1 MLILE
6 TARLRL
12 RHLTL
17 DDAPFMLTLLNDP
30 SFLANI
36 GDKGIRTLEQ
46 ARRFL
51 LDSHIASYARHGYGH
66 YLVEHKDTGESMGT
80 CGLINRTFIGEID
93 IGFAYLPAYWSRGY
107 ATEAAQ
113 AVMDHARRVLGIEGI
128 VAVVAPHNR
137 DSIRVLE
144 KLGLHLAGPTQ
155 VAEGGEWL
163 HLYR

>member
-1 MLILE
+1 MLVLE
-6 TARLRL
+6 TQRLRL
-12 RHLTL
+12 RHLTP

-66 YLVEHKDTGESMGT
+66 YLVERKDTGEPIGT
-80 CGLINRTFIGEID
+80 CGLINRSFIGEID
-93 IGFAYLPAYWSRGY
+93 IGFAYLPASWSRGY
-107 ATEAAQ
+107 ATEAAR
-113 AVMDHARRVLGIEGI
+113 AVMDHAQRILAIEGI
-128 VAVVAPHNR
+128 VAVVPPHNR
-137 DSIRVLE
+137 GSIRVIE
-144 KLGLHLAGPTQ
+144 KLGLRLAGQTRF
-155 VAEGGEWL
+155 AEDGEWL

>member
-1 MLILE
+1 MLVLE
-6 TARLRL
+6 TQRLRL
-12 RHLTL
+12 RHLTP

-66 YLVEHKDTGESMGT
+66 YLVERKDTGEPIGT
-80 CGLINRTFIGEID
+80 CGLINRSFIGEID
-93 IGFAYLPAYWSRGY
+93 IGFAYLPASWSRGY
-107 ATEAAQ
+107 ATEAAT
-113 AVMDHARRVLGIEGI
+113 AVMDHAQRILAIEGI
-128 VAVVAPHNR
+128 VAVVSPHNR
-137 DSIRVLE
+137 GSIRVLE
-144 KLGLHLAGPTQ
+144 KLGLRLAGQTQ
-155 VAEGGEWL
+155 LAQDGEWL

>member
-1 MLILE
+1 MLVLE
-6 TARLRL
+6 TQRLRL
-12 RHLTL
+12 RHLTP

-66 YLVEHKDTGESMGT
+66 YLVERKDTGEPIGT
-80 CGLINRTFIGEID
+80 CGLINRSFIGEID
-93 IGFAYLPAYWSRGY
+93 IGFAYLPACWSRGY
-107 ATEAAQ
+107 ATEAAT
-113 AVMDHARRVLGIEGI
+113 AVMDHAQRILAIEGI
-128 VAVVAPHNR
+128 VAVVSPHNR
-137 DSIRVLE
+137 GSIRVLE
-144 KLGLHLAGPTQ
+144 KLGLRLAGQTRL
-155 VAEGGEWL
+155 AEDGEWL